1 MFDDESKQQKNLWK
15 NLKTEKNKY
24 VKEDES
30 HHSPRGRIIAHSL
43 DDAI

>member
-1 MFDDESKQQKNLWK
+1 MSEDESKQQKNLWK

-30 HHSPRGRIIAHSL
+30 HHSPRAHKIAQSL